1 MKITSIDSFI
11 LTVPTPKPM
20 ALNYAQQKLVVAE
33 ISTDEGIAGLGYSLV
48 FGGGGA
54 EAVLVY
60 LETRLRPVVLG
71 EDPLFVERLWE
82 RMFRADMGIKKQ
94 GVAAYALSALD
105 IGLWDIAGKAAGLPL
120 YKLWGAVTDRI
131 PAYGSGGWSKYS
143 ERELIA
149 EAEKYAALGCK
160 HYKMKIHHPDPREN
174 RKRVEAV
181 RRALGEGV
189 RMMVDVNQRLDVLAN
204 IRQARSL
211 EDFDLVWYEEP
222 VLADDIAA
230 CAEVARAIGIPVATG
245 ENNYTRFEFREL
257 IERRAARYLM
267 PDVCRANGF
276 SETLR
281 IGRLAGAHQVA
292 VAPHVVHEL
301 SLHAVGAL
309 SNGFLVEFIDWT
321 PPDLF
326 EEMPACKDGHF
337 RIPDRP
343 GHGMALARGAKRR
356 LCFTSSRNTLRLI
369 ASSSQSLSATALARR
384 GLRSTSAISPN
395 TLPGPTASTRL
406 PPTRIATRPRRTT
419 YISTP
424 ARPSVRIVFPA
435 S

>member
-1 MKITSIDSFI
+1 MKITSIESFV
-11 LTVPTPKPM
+11 LAVPTPTPM
-20 ALNYAQQKLVVAE
+20 ALQYPRHKLVVAE
-33 ISTDEGIAGLGYSLV
+33 ISTDGGIGGLGYSLV

-54 EAVLVY
+54 EAVHAY
-60 LETRLRPVVLG
+60 LETRLKPVLVG

-143 ERELIA
+143 EKELIA

-160 HYKMKIHHPDPREN
+160 YYKMKIHHPDPREN
-174 RKRVEAV
+174 GKRVEAV
-181 RRALGEGV
+181 RRALGGSV
-189 RMMVDVNQRLDVLAN
+189 RMMVDVNQRLDVLGN
-204 IRQARSL
+204 VRQAQAL
-211 EDFDLVWYEEP
+211 EDLDLVWYEEP
-222 VLADDIAA
+222 VLADDPAA
-230 CAEVARAIGIPVATG
+230 CAEVARAIRIPVATG

-267 PDVCRANGF
+267 PDVCRALGF

-281 IGRLAGAHQVA
+281 IGHLAAAHQVA

-301 SLHAVGAL
+301 SLQVVGAL
-309 SNGFLVEFIDWT
+309 SNGFLVEFIDWA

-326 EEMPACKDGHF
+326 EQMPQCSEGHF

-343 GHGMALARGAKRR
+343 GHGMALARGAKEKY
-356 LCFTSSRNTLRLI
+356 
-369 ASSSQSLSATALARR
+369 
-384 GLRSTSAISPN
+384 RS
-395 TLPGPTASTRL
+395 G
-406 PPTRIATRPRRTT
+406 
-419 YISTP
+419 
-424 ARPSVRIVFPA
+424 
-435 S
+435 